1 VDLETLGSYCL
12 VPHTAVRRV
21 PVLSIRGEPN
31 QYEDVSM
38 TMVWI
43 VLGIGLLVALARTIA
58 WRHERGRPADL
69 GFVSHQWVA
78 EHRLAQTLDA
88 RL

>member
-1 VDLETLGSYCL
+1 VDLETLRSYCL

-21 PVLSIRGEPN
+21 PVLSIHGKPN

-43 VLGIGLLVALARTIA
+43 GLGIGLLVALARTVA
-58 WRHERGRPADL
+58 WRQERGRQADL

-78 EHRLAQTLDA
+78 EQRLARTQDA
-88 RL
+88 RQ